1 MAKLSLLSGQ
11 CKMTLAPALSKG
23 WTHYTSRVDLFSNQT
38 PQWPTYKRGLHQK
51 YNFWPRKTFRTREDT
66 DKCSTFGAMIFF
78 FLSVAVPLQGLFSL
92 SHRHCPPPTPQQC
105 SWEASHTAPLSVARE
120 QIRAAEGAQR
130 RIHGRQFISQED
142 KMSKF
147 QRWDVSARRS

>member
-1 MAKLSLLSGQ
+1 VAKLSLLSGQ

-66 DKCSTFGAMIFF
+66 DKCSTFSAMIF
-78 FLSVAVPLQGLFSL
+78 SSYPSPCLFRACFRY
-92 SHRHCPPPTPQQC
+92 HTG
-105 SWEASHTAPLSVARE
+105 TAPPHATAMLMGSIPHGTLSVARE

>member
-1 MAKLSLLSGQ
+1 MQ
-11 CKMTLAPALSKG
+11 
-23 WTHYTSRVDLFSNQT
+23 H
-38 PQWPTYKRGLHQK
+38 
-51 YNFWPRKTFRTREDT
+51 FRRD
-66 DKCSTFGAMIFF
+66 DF
-78 FLSVAVPLQGLFSL
+78 FLPIRRRAFSGPVFVITQAL
-92 SHRHCPPPTPQQC
+92 LPPPTPQQC

>member
-1 MAKLSLLSGQ
+1 MQ
-11 CKMTLAPALSKG
+11 
-23 WTHYTSRVDLFSNQT
+23 HFQRD
-38 PQWPTYKRGLHQK
+38 
-51 YNFWPRKTFRTREDT
+51 D
-66 DKCSTFGAMIFF
+66 FF
-78 FLSVAVPLQGLFSL
+78 FLSVAVPFQGLISL
-92 SHRHCPPPTPQQC
+92 SHRHCCPLTPQQC